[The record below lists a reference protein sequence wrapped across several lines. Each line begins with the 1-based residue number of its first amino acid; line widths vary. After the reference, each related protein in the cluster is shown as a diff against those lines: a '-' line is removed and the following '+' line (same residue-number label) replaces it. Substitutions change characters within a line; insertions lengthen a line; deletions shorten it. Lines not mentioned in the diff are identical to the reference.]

1 MNALH
6 GLLFQNIEMLK
17 GMKLQDEMYQNAPN
31 QKKYE
36 TNYDIIPEIK
46 RSRFRTPSPKRK
58 RYSSDRYQNSRDRYH
73 YSSDKYRDSVD
84 RKNRS
89 SSYIPR
95 RPQNF
100 AKSPPQ
106 ISDLTVTTQGKST
119 VEISQKFVAF
129 LKYMNL
135 TFPQQK
141 PSLGFQIQGGSKSST
156 PY

>member
-1 MNALH
+1 MEEILAGASHFIQRSVSDAAYRKDINALH

-106 ISDLTVTTQGKST
+106 ISDLTVT
-119 VEISQKFVAF
+119 A
-129 LKYMNL
+129 
-135 TFPQQK
+135 
-141 PSLGFQIQGGSKSST
+141 
-156 PY
+156 